1 MLRAACSGTPR
12 LPAHSSEAAWRR
24 MSIATLHA
32 FPFPAQRCVPSTK
45 PCRDRHPAPHLHLL
59 QHRVVFYPR
68 EQNPHGISAV
78 IQERDAGPIQVVSQF
93 VNVRLQLSKGWM
105 EKKQNSVTRPPA
117 HRTATQ
123 NVPWH
128 PTDGSQGNAQSWIH
142 ILHAGLHII
151 AAPILHMEKQKRSCR
166 QRG

>member
-1 MLRAACSGTPR
+1 MPSPFQPR
-12 LPAHSSEAAWRR
+12 GVSPARN
-24 MSIATLHA
+24 
-32 FPFPAQRCVPSTK
+32 PAET
-45 PCRDRHPAPHLHLL
+45 DRHPAPHLHLL

-68 EQNPHGISAV
+68 KQNPHGISAV

-142 ILHAGLHII
+142 ILHTGLHII